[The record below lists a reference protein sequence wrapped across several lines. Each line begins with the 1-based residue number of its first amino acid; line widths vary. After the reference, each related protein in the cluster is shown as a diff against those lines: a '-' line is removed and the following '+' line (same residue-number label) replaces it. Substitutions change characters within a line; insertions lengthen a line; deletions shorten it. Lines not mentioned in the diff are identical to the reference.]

1 MEFGNPIVGQEDL
14 IREAIQ
20 SPDFSVDPETG
31 VSGWRIARDGTATF
45 NNVVIGSGDY
55 TIDENGNAVF
65 VTVSADTIFLN
76 GENLS
81 DVLAELPRGLL
92 ALNLLPND
100 TATYDGTNRVLWGR
114 VKIADFDVTRQYR
127 FGGAGRIDCGVSQ
140 PSYIAIHVYAAWDT
154 NASLSSDNIVNRQVA
169 RATTNSEDWLF
180 EFQHVLNFDDIIGT
194 GTDLNLA
201 FYMSAGG
208 TGQKYQGAA
217 QGRVYVEDIGA
228 KIVYGTWT
236 PSGGGGTQQYVKTY
250 TATAS
255 DSFQSDGTDRNIAE
269 CYQGEYSGTNG
280 NQFSMMAF
288 NYSQIQSDLAGST
301 INKVEVYLNNNH
313 FYNNDGGTAIIGTHN
328 QTSVGG
334 NHSYGEVNANL
345 SRQSW
350 SKGQAKWVT
359 VPNSIGTAFRD
370 NTAKG
375 LALGKGQTSGGSLSN
390 SNEYYGY
397 FAGATQSG
405 PPKLRITYTK

>member
-20 SPDFSVDPETG
+20 SPNFSVDPETG

-45 NNVVIGSGDY
+45 NSVVIGSGDY

-65 VTVSADTIFLN
+65 TSVSADTMFLN

-114 VKIADFDVTRQYR
+114 IKITDFDVTRQYR
-127 FGGAGRIDCGVSQ
+127 FGGAGRIDCVASQ
-140 PSYIAIHVYAAWDT
+140 PSYIQVHVYAEWDA
-154 NASLSSDNIVNRQVA
+154 NASTSSDNIVNRQVA

-180 EFQHVLNFDDIIGT
+180 DFQHVLNFDDIIGT

-208 TGQKYQGAA
+208 VGQKYQGAA
-217 QGRVYVEDIGA
+217 QGRVYVEDIGT
-228 KIVYGTWT
+228 KITYGSWT
-236 PSGGGGTQQYVKTY
+236 PAGGGGTQQYVKTY

-255 DSFQSDGTDRNIAE
+255 DSFQSDGTDRNIDE

-288 NYSQIQSDLAGST
+288 DYSQIQSDLSGAT

-313 FYNNDGGTAIIGTHN
+313 FYNNDGGTTIIGTHN
-328 QTSVGG
+328 QTGVGG
-334 NHSYGEVNANL
+334 DHSYGEVNANL
-345 SRQSW
+345 SRHSW

-359 VPNSIGTAFRD
+359 VPSSIGNAFRD